1 MRPLAS
7 STVAQR
13 TQDGERAVVCD
24 ADELVDERESELR
37 RGGGGGRRARHAVRR
52 VSGAHVGAVARR
64 PRSCCATAVH

>member
-1 MRPLAS
+1 MRPLGS

-13 TQDGERAVVCD
+13 TQDGERAVVTD

-37 RGGGGGRRARHAVRR
+37 RGGRGACDAVRR